1 MGRLLLFLA
10 MLVKLAGNWQM
21 QLFHINQIEESS
33 KITINAHTTSGQLH
47 QRSITTATTLLAVTA
62 RVSGWSRGLQ
72 QLLPAANCEMN
83 LCQLFLDSGFISAPQ
98 ECPQCLEPL
107 TGRNILVE
115 NISAILFSQNH
126 ARHEEAELEKEKFQ
140 ISTHLL
146 FDIYLL
152 AKFLVRL
159 AGSLNLLSETEIKSS

>member
-1 MGRLLLFLA
+1 MGPISNNTDNL
-10 MLVKLAGNWQM
+10 NWSEET
-21 QLFHINQIEESS
+21 HINF
-33 KITINAHTTSGQLH
+33 
-47 QRSITTATTLLAVTA
+47 
-62 RVSGWSRGLQ
+62 
-72 QLLPAANCEMN
+72 
-83 LCQLFLDSGFISAPQ
+83 CQLFLDSGFISAPQ

-115 NISAILFSQNH
+115 NISAILFSQNY
-126 ARHEEAELEKEKFQ
+126 AGHEQEKLEQGKFQ
-140 ISTHLL
+140 ITTHLL

>member
-1 MGRLLLFLA
+1 MRGVAGGSHLPVRGDHIYLYLSIFIDTQYIYIWQSP
-10 MLVKLAGNWQM
+10 LVC
-21 QLFHINQIEESS
+21 
-33 KITINAHTTSGQLH
+33 
-47 QRSITTATTLLAVTA
+47 

-115 NISAILFSQNH
+115 NISAILFSQNY

-140 ISTHLL
+140 ITTHLL